1 METTVQGT
9 VVENPVEKEKKPRK
23 KVLLSFVGMRDPYND
38 NNKTKSCTA
47 PTSPQPEP
55 LGFFARIGQY
65 LHGNPPSPVASDPVI
80 TAPSDAPRARDE
92 WGSILTICDELQPD
106 IVFLF
111 PSSKEKNPRNN
122 TEGKA
127 EKVKAILME
136 KRGERS
142 SFLCNILPLDIQDAT
157 DFEEISV
164 EMEKKIDAVLQEL
177 GELTGYEFHLNCSSG
192 TQQMAAVGYV
202 FANSGKIPEIKRWQC
217 KDPERLRPGEK
228 RLREINTAF
237 LDESVYRKRIEAG
250 MERLAF
256 LSVKENSEAL
266 FEIAGSEKQRQIGTL
281 LSQVFDAYL
290 FMDVLRYQD
299 AYLKLRDV
307 ERNPDLGGLMNAE
320 LKDILKEQVET
331 LKILQEG
338 SIKETPQNL
347 VDLYFNMQ
355 RCFERGNY
363 ADVLA
368 RFWRMG
374 EGSLYYRLESEWGI
388 NPRGLDA
395 SPDRGNLAELRKV
408 PRYQPTGHRK
418 EFIGFEGGRK
428 ALLEVFKDKA
438 YIEMWKSYTKGHH
451 YSGGKVW
458 DENQIISLINKR
470 NDSIVAH
477 GMKPVSEDNARECLP
492 IAEAMLL
499 ALVLDAEQRIRE
511 YPFKKELI
519 ERWMTLF

>member
-1 METTVQGT
+1 
-9 VVENPVEKEKKPRK
+9 
-23 KVLLSFVGMRDPYND
+23 VGRRDPYND
-38 NNKTKSCTA
+38 NNKPKPCTA
-47 PTSPQPEP
+47 PTSP
-55 LGFFARIGQY
+55 
-65 LHGNPPSPVASDPVI
+65 
-80 TAPSDAPRARDE
+80 RARED
-92 WGSILTICDELQPD
+92 WGSILTICEHIQPN
-106 IVFLF
+106 IVYLF
-111 PSSKEKNPRNN
+111 PSCKGNNLENN
-122 TEGKA
+122 TEGNA
-127 EKVKAILME
+127 EDVKVTLIE
-136 KRGERS
+136 KRGEGS
-142 SFLCNILPLDIQDAT
+142 SFLCRILPLDIQDAT

-177 GELTGYEFHLNCSSG
+177 GDLEEYEFHWNCSSG
-192 TQQMAAVGYV
+192 TQQMTAVGYV
-202 FANSGKIPEIKRWQC
+202 FANSGKIPKITRWQC
-217 KDPERLRPGEK
+217 KDPKHLRSGEK
-228 RLREINTAF
+228 RLRKINTAF
-237 LDESVYRKRIEAG
+237 LDESVYKKRIEAG
-250 MERLAF
+250 IERLAF

-266 FEIAGSEKQRQIGTL
+266 IKIAGSEKLRRIGTFL
-281 LSQVFDAYL
+281 AQVFDAYVFL
-290 FMDVLRYQD
+290 DVLRYQD

-307 ERNPDLGGLMNAE
+307 EQNPDFGGLMNAE

-331 LKILQEG
+331 LKALQGG

-499 ALVLDAEQRIRE
+499 ALVPDAERHISE

>member
-1 METTVQGT
+1 MQGT
-9 VVENPVEKEKKPRK
+9 IVENSVGAGKGDTPRK
-23 KVLLSFVGMRDPYND
+23 KVLLSFVGGRDPYND
-38 NNKTKSCTA
+38 KNNKEEHSLDIV
-47 PTSPQPEP
+47 PE
-55 LGFFARIGQY
+55 
-65 LHGNPPSPVASDPVI
+65 NVE
-80 TAPSDAPRARDE
+80 PRPKNE
-92 WGSILTICDELQPD
+92 WGSILTICEHIQPD
-106 IVFLF
+106 IVYLF
-111 PSSKEKNPRNN
+111 PSCKEKNPGNN
-122 TEGKA
+122 TNTEENA
-127 EKVKAILME
+127 EKVKAILM
-136 KRGERS
+136 KNRGERS
-142 SFLCNILPLDIQDAT
+142 SFLCKILPLDIQDAT

-177 GELTGYEFHLNCSSG
+177 GDIARYEFHLNCSSG

-217 KDPERLRPGEK
+217 KDPERLRPREE

-237 LDESVYRKRIEAG
+237 LDESIYRKRIEAG
-250 MERLAF
+250 MNRLAF
-256 LSVKENSEAL
+256 LSVKENSATL
-266 FEIAGSEKQRQIGTL
+266 SKIAGSEKQRQIGTL

-299 AYLKLRDV
+299 AYVTLRNV
-307 ERNPDLGGLMNAE
+307 EQHPDFGGLMNAE

-331 LKILQEG
+331 LKSLKGG
-338 SIKETPQNL
+338 SIKETHQNL
-347 VDLYFNMQ
+347 VDLYFNMR

-388 NPRGLDA
+388 NARDLDA
-395 SPDRGNLAELRKV
+395 SPDRKNLAELRKL
-408 PRYQPTGHRK
+408 PRYQPTGHWK

-428 ALLEVFKDKA
+428 ALLDVFKDKA
-438 YIEMWKSYTKGHH
+438 YIGMWDA
-451 YSGGKVW
+451 YSKKHLERRDL
-458 DENQIISLINKR
+458 DENRIKKLIKIR

-499 ALVLDAEQRIRE
+499 ALVPDAEQRIKE

-519 ERWMTLF
+519 ARWMTLF

>member
-1 METTVQGT
+1 MQGT
-9 VVENPVEKEKKPRK
+9 IVENSVGAGKGDTPRK
-23 KVLLSFVGMRDPYND
+23 KVLLSFVGGRDPYND
-38 NNKTKSCTA
+38 KNNKEEHSLDIV
-47 PTSPQPEP
+47 PE
-55 LGFFARIGQY
+55 
-65 LHGNPPSPVASDPVI
+65 NVE
-80 TAPSDAPRARDE
+80 PRPKNE
-92 WGSILTICDELQPD
+92 WGSILTICEHIQPD
-106 IVFLF
+106 IVYLF
-111 PSSKEKNPRNN
+111 PSCKEKNPGNN
-122 TEGKA
+122 TNTEENA
-127 EKVKAILME
+127 EKVKAILM
-136 KRGERS
+136 KNRGERS
-142 SFLCNILPLDIQDAT
+142 SFLCKILPLDIQDAT

-177 GELTGYEFHLNCSSG
+177 GDIARYEFHLNCSSG

-217 KDPERLRPGEK
+217 KDPERLRPREE

-237 LDESVYRKRIEAG
+237 LDESIYRKRIEAG
-250 MERLAF
+250 MNRLAF
-256 LSVKENSEAL
+256 LSVKENSATL
-266 FEIAGSEKQRQIGTL
+266 SKIAGSEKQRQIGTL

-299 AYLKLRDV
+299 AYVTLRNV
-307 ERNPDLGGLMNAE
+307 EQHPDFGGLMNAE

-374 EGSLYYRLESEWGI
+374 EGSLYYRLESKWGI
-388 NPRGLDA
+388 NPRDLNN
-395 SPDRGNLAELRKV
+395 SSNKNSLAILRQES
-408 PRYQPTGHRK
+408 RYQPTRHRK

-438 YIEMWKSYTKGHH
+438 YIEMWKSYTKEQ
-451 YSGGKVW
+451 YYPSKKVW
-458 DENQIISLINKR
+458 DENRIISLINKR

-477 GMKPVSEDNARECLP
+477 GMRPVLKENAEDCLP

-499 ALVLDAEQRIRE
+499 ALVPDAEQRIRE

>member
-1 METTVQGT
+1 
-9 VVENPVEKEKKPRK
+9 
-23 KVLLSFVGMRDPYND
+23 
-38 NNKTKSCTA
+38 
-47 PTSPQPEP
+47 
-55 LGFFARIGQY
+55 
-65 LHGNPPSPVASDPVI
+65 
-80 TAPSDAPRARDE
+80 
-92 WGSILTICDELQPD
+92 
-106 IVFLF
+106 
-111 PSSKEKNPRNN
+111 
-122 TEGKA
+122 
-127 EKVKAILME
+127 
-136 KRGERS
+136 
-142 SFLCNILPLDIQDAT
+142 
-157 DFEEISV
+157 
-164 EMEKKIDAVLQEL
+164 
-177 GELTGYEFHLNCSSG
+177 
-192 TQQMAAVGYV
+192 
-202 FANSGKIPEIKRWQC
+202 
-217 KDPERLRPGEK
+217 
-228 RLREINTAF
+228 
-237 LDESVYRKRIEAG
+237 
-250 MERLAF
+250 
-256 LSVKENSEAL
+256 
-266 FEIAGSEKQRQIGTL
+266 
-281 LSQVFDAYL
+281 
-290 FMDVLRYQD
+290 
-299 AYLKLRDV
+299 
-307 ERNPDLGGLMNAE
+307 MNAE

-331 LKILQEG
+331 LKILQGG